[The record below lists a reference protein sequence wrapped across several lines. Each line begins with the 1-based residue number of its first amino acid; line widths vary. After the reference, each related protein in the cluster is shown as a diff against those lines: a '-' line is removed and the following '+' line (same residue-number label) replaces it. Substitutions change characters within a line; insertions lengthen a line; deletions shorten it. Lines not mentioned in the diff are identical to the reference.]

1 MPATLGRQDFPDTA
15 CRECRTDLRPA
26 CADNTGECSAQR
38 RASAARARAVLSE
51 ESDLENPVVLIV
63 EDHATLRATLRD
75 WLENTVPGVSVL
87 SAGSAEE
94 ALETVARV
102 GADVVLMDIGLP
114 GVNGIEGARLF
125 RLRAPDTVVV
135 MLSIIDDRAHVADA
149 LDAGA
154 VAFVSKRTMRHDLL
168 PALQAALKERLS
180 RVDAHVERGG
190 ARP

>member
-1 MPATLGRQDFPDTA
+1 DLRQALADNA
-15 CRECRTDLRPA
+15 RECRA
-26 CADNTGECSAQR
+26 HR
-38 RASAARARAVLSE
+38 RTSAARARAVLSE
-51 ESDLENPVVLIV
+51 ESALENPVVLIV

-94 ALETVARV
+94 ALDTVARV

-114 GVNGIEGARLF
+114 GVNGIEGTRLF

-168 PALQAALKERLS
+168 PALHAALKERLS
-180 RVDAHVERGG
+180 RVGAHVERGG